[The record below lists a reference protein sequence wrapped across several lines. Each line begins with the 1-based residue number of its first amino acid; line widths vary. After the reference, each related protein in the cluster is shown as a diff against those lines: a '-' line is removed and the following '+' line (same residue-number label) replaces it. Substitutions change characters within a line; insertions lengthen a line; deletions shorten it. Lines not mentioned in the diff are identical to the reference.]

1 MVAAKCYH
9 PPGAHLLI
17 LSKAAFSQ
25 SQVEAKRGLP
35 PPHGKKTREDPR
47 GLQIGASTLPKPLGC
62 FGTNVQPA
70 KHHSVRHPAPGLGDL
85 RLLCVSSFFARPF
98 LSFPAPLESALRKLL
113 SSPTG
118 APPQPSSIT
127 ILPARRQTHFCLCFT
142 ILQLYSAL
150 PLFVWRELVRGGFT
164 ALGSDEGEPIHSVCQ
179 PSFHRQHTQC

>member
-1 MVAAKCYH
+1 MAAKCYH

-70 KHHSVRHPAPGLGDL
+70 KHHSVRHPASGLGDL

-98 LSFPAPLESALRKLL
+98 LSFPAPLEICSTEAAQLADRRTPSTLL
-113 SSPTG
+113 HHNSTY
-118 APPQPSSIT
+118 APSNS
-127 ILPARRQTHFCLCFT
+127 L
-142 ILQLYSAL
+142 L
-150 PLFVWRELVRGGFT
+150 PLLHHPPTLFRPTVVCLARARSRRLYGLGVRRG
-164 ALGSDEGEPIHSVCQ
+164 
-179 PSFHRQHTQC
+179 